1 MAGPD
6 PKFGGKFRRQA
17 KARDFLVLTFGD
29 LPQQL
34 LEVSGGVG
42 GRDWSVEPQI

>member
-1 MAGPD
+1 VES
-6 PKFGGKFRRQA
+6 FCQA

-42 GRDWSVEPQI
+42 RKKRSVVDGILEGEPQI